1 MGFEELD
8 KLRKRV
14 AELEKALSW
23 FYDDSEIYEARYEPL
38 SCGCCTDIYEPIND
52 DKGEIARDALEGK
65 WKWK

>member
-1 MGFEELD
+1 MELEELD

-14 AELEKALSW
+14 AELEEALR
-23 FYDDSEIYEARYEPL
+23 FYADSETYETRYERR